1 MSPILSWGDGEP
13 SWSHSDAS
21 LHRYDQVGQQLMN
34 IIIQH
39 WPTLL
44 AESIDSNWHSGSTQL
59 FNCTYFQHRTDSPSF
74 IWFCLQSLWY
84 VLFPL
89 DPIRRSS
96 CRYWLSL
103 IWGTGTVWNEQD
115 IETLNIDTSTIL
127 DDLNH
132 FQKSWYWFPSTKL
145 TYFQLKQ
152 TLESEKALYKAVAKL
167 SSGIRGLTI
176 V

>member
-127 DDLNH
+127 N
-132 FQKSWYWFPSTKL
+132 FQKSWYWFPLNQVDLFSAKENTQKR
-145 TYFQLKQ
+145 
-152 TLESEKALYKAVAKL
+152 ESSV
-167 SSGIRGLTI
+167 
-176 V
+176 